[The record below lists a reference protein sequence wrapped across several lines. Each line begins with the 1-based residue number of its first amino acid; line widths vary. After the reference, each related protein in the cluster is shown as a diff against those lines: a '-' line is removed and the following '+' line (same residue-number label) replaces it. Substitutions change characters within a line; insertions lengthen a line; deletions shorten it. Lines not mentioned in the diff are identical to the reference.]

1 MSAEAQHVV
10 PNKGEGASPKI
21 ALMRWNVCEGE
32 TVEGVIVRGRV
43 WAREREVEAQRRK
56 REGGRERRERGESA
70 RWRWERE

>member
-56 REGGRERRERGESA
+56 EKEGERERGERERA
-70 RWRWERE
+70 RWRWEKE